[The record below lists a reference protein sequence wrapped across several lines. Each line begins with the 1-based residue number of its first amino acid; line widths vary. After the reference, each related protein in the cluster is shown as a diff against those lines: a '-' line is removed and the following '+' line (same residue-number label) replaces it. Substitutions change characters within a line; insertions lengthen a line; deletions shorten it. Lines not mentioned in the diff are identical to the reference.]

1 MTHRNKL
8 ALPRIPR
15 SMPPRSRSSK
25 PAMRDEFEAMSK
37 EMAQDA
43 AAAARLS
50 WRMATRV
57 GRFGLHVAERATRE
71 LMDSLE

>member
-1 MTHRNKL
+1 MATRNRG
-8 ALPRIPR
+8 A
-15 SMPPRSRSSK
+15 K
-25 PAMRDEFEAMSK
+25 PAMRDEFETMSK

-43 AAAARLS
+43 VAAARIS
-50 WRMATRV
+50 WRMAARV